1 MMYICQIEL
10 NDITPKIWR
19 QFQFHADVTFDQLH
33 NIIQTVMGWENY
45 HLYEFRLGSTRIS
58 LPDPNFPDE
67 GRQLNARKETVEQH
81 VNREKTAFT
90 YLYDFGDGWEHTI
103 TVMSIQTEESA
114 GLLPLCLEGERSC
127 PPEDVGGVPAYCH
140 MAEALSDPRHDQ
152 HAMFK
157 DWLTEGYDPEH
168 FSCDEVNAELREQ
181 GSKLVPQS
189 RRKQPVKLTKAGLNK
204 RLKQMSREE
213 LMELVKDGYSA
224 SKDMQRF
231 LAARLI
237 GKEAVESLFHEYQD
251 KIKQEFFPERG
262 HAKLRLQEAKN
273 AIAEFKKLT
282 GSVKHTLELKLVYV
296 ELSVLFSNTYGD
308 IDARFYDQLMS
319 MYEDV
324 IDILNEHETAELFH
338 EYKERIEAAA
348 WNAAGFGWGVHEVM
362 MDLYDDI
369 RWK

>member
-1 MMYICQIEL
+1 MLYTCQIEL

-45 HLYEFRLGSTRIS
+45 HLYEFRVGSTRIS

-67 GRQLNARKETVEQH
+67 GRQLNARKETVDQH
-81 VNREKTAFT
+81 VNREKTAFS

-103 TVMSIQTEESA
+103 TVMNIQTEESA
-114 GLLPLCLEGERSC
+114 GLIPLCLEGERSC
-127 PPEDVGGVPAYCH
+127 PPEDVGGVPGYCH
-140 MAEALSDPRHDQ
+140 MAEALSDPGHEQ

-189 RRKQPVKLTKAGLNK
+189 RRKTPVKLTKAGLNK
-204 RLKQMSREE
+204 LLKQMSRED
-213 LMELVKDGYSA
+213 LMELLKDGYSA

-237 GKEAVESLFHEYQD
+237 GKEAVESLFHEYRD

-262 HAKLRLQEAKN
+262 QAKLRLQEAKN

-348 WNAAGFGWGVHEVM
+348 WNAAGFGWGVHEGM